1 MKKFS
6 RFIFSLLAA
15 VFFLLPVQGCEADD
29 FALNSYKTLES
40 SAITYNMVMGAA
52 ADMRASGTLD
62 EDKWDELREA
72 ALVYYDAYQT
82 AVSALAL
89 YMGVLEATDGK
100 AQTKANIQELVDA
113 VSTGISDLLTCAVKL
128 GITIKE
134 AVNE

>member
-1 MKKFS
+1 MK
-6 RFIFSLLAA
+6 RVLLLLAL
-15 VFFLLPVQGCEADD
+15 VFTIMPLTACDADD

-40 SAITYNMVMGAA
+40 SAITYNMIMDSA
-52 ADMRASGTLD
+52 ADMRESGTLD
-62 EDKWDELREA
+62 EDKWDELRE
-72 ALVYYDAYQT
+72 T

-100 AQTKANIQELVDA
+100 APTKANIQKLVDA

>member
-1 MKKFS
+1 MPCHLHGGRLALCYNICDAGGERRRHLATFLPDGS
-6 RFIFSLLAA
+6 EQATRELPRDYWGSGILAYGDGLL
-15 VFFLLPVQGCEADD
+15 
-29 FALNSYKTLES
+29 LNL
-40 SAITYNMVMGAA
+40 G
-52 ADMRASGTLD
+52 
-62 EDKWDELREA
+62 RE
-72 ALVYYDAYQT
+72 LVYYDAYQT

-100 AQTKANIQELVDA
+100 APTKANIQKLVDA

>member
-1 MKKFS
+1 MK
-6 RFIFSLLAA
+6 RVLLLLAL
-15 VFFLLPVQGCEADD
+15 VFTLMPLTACDADD

-40 SAITYNMVMGAA
+40 SAITYNMIMDSA
-52 ADMRASGTLD
+52 ADMRESGTLD
-62 EDKWDELREA
+62 EAKWDELREA

-82 AVSALAL
+82 AVFALAL

-100 AQTKANIQELVDA
+100 APTKANIQKLVDA

>member
-1 MKKFS
+1 MK
-6 RFIFSLLAA
+6 RVLWLLAL
-15 VFFLLPVQGCEADD
+15 VFTLMPLTACDADD

-40 SAITYNMVMGAA
+40 SAITYNMIMDSA
-52 ADMRASGTLD
+52 ADMRESGTLD
-62 EDKWDELREA
+62 EAKWDELREA

-89 YMGVLEATDGK
+89 YMGVLEATNGK
-100 AQTKANIQELVDA
+100 APTKANIQKLVDA

-128 GITIKE
+128 GITIKG